1 MLPRLQTKPF
11 SLNLASRGYL
21 GIEQMQHRPD
31 EESRIRHDANHDL
44 FTLFCYIPT

>member
-1 MLPRLQTKPF
+1 MNYHSVYAITNRLLLTKITE
-11 SLNLASRGYL
+11 L
-21 GIEQMQHRPD
+21 MQHRPD